1 MKENEKMDMYQ
12 MLLWLYKN
20 KKHISKPDHKN
31 VFIVHEYKIK
41 TKLEEEDKNN
51 KK

>member
-1 MKENEKMDMYQ
+1 MQENKKLDMYQ

-20 KKHISKPDHKN
+20 KKHISTPDHKN

-41 TKLEEEDKNN
+41 TKLEEDNNDK
-51 KK
+51 K